1 MLLGGRVPEPT
12 PPPWAPPCPHIC
24 QGCIDVVVGVTIGG
38 DEEGQAAVR
47 RQDVHA
53 AVLVPVPGQQG
64 DAALLHIQRRRD
76 RVQRLQGVGRGKGGD
91 SCVCGA
97 SSQPHEGDGA
107 GLLGPFNGWRN

>member
-12 PPPWAPPCPHIC
+12 PPPCPHVR
-24 QGCIDVVVGVTIGG
+24 QGCVDVVVGVPVGG

-64 DAALLHIQRRRD
+64 NAALLHVQRRRD

-97 SSQPHEGDGA
+97 SSHPMKEM
-107 GLLGPFNGWRN
+107 GLGY